1 MHKKFS
7 EKVKDFFINMGKQ
20 YRIMLPLAV
29 VGLALTMLLTKIF
42 DYCKKGT
49 KRFACVLFVI
59 CLFLIGNSF
68 AFPNLYFSNGF
79 VSEEDSSDTIVVA
92 ESEISLVDDNVDP
105 APASVLSESDSEYGE
120 VSESDIVSL
129 DEILDS
135 VENSQKNGDEEIN
148 SKIDDAQTEE
158 LIEDSVEDKFDADD
172 WRLILI
178 NKQHPIPEDY
188 QFTLG
193 YLTGSYQCDERI
205 IDDLLLML
213 KAAKEDG
220 ISLRVCSP
228 YRDSER
234 QESLFDRKINKYMS
248 NGYTY
253 IDAYKLSSQAVTV
266 PGSSEHQVGLAID
279 FISDTYTT
287 LDEGFELTDTGKW
300 LKKHCADYGFALRYP
315 KGKEYITS
323 IEYEPWH
330 FRYVGREAASI
341 MMSEELCLEEFWDK
355 YM

>member
-1 MHKKFS
+1 MYKKFS

-20 YRIMLPLAV
+20 YRILLPFAV

-79 VSEEDSSDTIVVA
+79 VSEEDSSDPLAVA

-120 VSESDIVSL
+120 VAESDIVSL
-129 DEILDS
+129 EEILDS
-135 VENSQKNGDEEIN
+135 VENSQESIKGEIN
-148 SKIDDAQTEE
+148 SQTDNTKSEDRTE
-158 LIEDSVEDKFDADD
+158 DSIEDEFDADD
-172 WRLILI
+172 WRLVLI

-205 IDDLLLML
+205 IEDLLLML

-300 LKKHCADYGFALRYP
+300 LKRNCADYGFTLRYP

>member
-20 YRIMLPLAV
+20 YRILLPLAV

-135 VENSQKNGDEEIN
+135 VEISQKNGDEEIN

-158 LIEDSVEDKFDADD
+158 LIEDCVEDEFDADD